1 MSLKEQFQA
10 DLKDAMRQRDDRRR
24 DTLRFTLASLHNAEI
39 AAGGE
44 LDDAG
49 ELDVVARDVKRRHES
64 IEAFRKGGR
73 DDLVAKE
80 EAEIAILSV
89 YLPERASRDE
99 IADAARAVIA
109 EVGATGAK
117 DFGKVMPVLMQRF
130 RGRADGRDVNDIVRE
145 LLSAS

>member
-1 MSLKEQFQA
+1 MSLKEQLQA

-24 DTLRFTLASLHNAEI
+24 DTLRYTLASLHNAEI
-39 AAGGE
+39 AEGGE
-44 LDDAG
+44 LDDGSA
-49 ELDVVARDVKRRHES
+49 LNVVAKDVKRRHES

-109 EVGATGAK
+109 EVGAAGAK
-117 DFGKVMPVLMQRF
+117 DLGKVMPVLLQRF
-130 RGRADGRDVNDIVRE
+130 RGRADGRDVNDVVRE